1 MPMCY
6 AWVYPPDQ
14 GFLMHALTTLA
25 LFSLTLLAACDQQ
38 DAKSPPADTGSEPGL
53 QAALD
58 ERKAD
63 WAERASDQTKA
74 IYDDGIAKIKA
85 TGVLDTMKQ
94 VGDPAPD
101 FTLPNAA
108 GEDVALQTLLEDGP
122 VIVVFYRGAWCPYCN
137 LTLAAWQDE
146 LDTIQ
151 ALGGQLVAI
160 SPQLPDYSL
169 VSKED
174 HDLAFPVLSD
184 VGHSVS
190 DAFGI
195 TTQITP
201 EIIELWEGKIDLE
214 KHNGDDFAK
223 LPLPATYLIDTDGTI
238 RFAHAHE
245 DYRVRAEPS
254 EVIATLREVA
264 DQ

>member
-1 MPMCY
+1 MP
-6 AWVYPPDQ
+6 ALIIVVLLSLV
-14 GFLMHALTTLA
+14 FLTACEQEDTALAPAEDNAST
-25 LFSLTLLAACDQQ
+25 SLQN
-38 DAKSPPADTGSEPGL
+38 
-53 QAALD
+53 ALD
-58 ERKAD
+58 ERKSD
-63 WAERASDQTKA
+63 WAQRASDETKT
-74 IYDDGIAKIKA
+74 IYDDGIAKVKA
-85 TGVLDTMKQ
+85 TGVLDTMKN
-94 VGDPAPD
+94 VGDLAPA
-101 FTLPNAA
+101 FSIPNAT
-108 GEDVALQTLLEDGP
+108 GEQVSSADLLSEGP

-169 VSKED
+169 DSRQKNE
-174 HDLAFPVLSD
+174 LAFPVLSD
-184 VGHSVS
+184 VGNNVA

-214 KHNGDDFAK
+214 KHNGDDSAE
-223 LPLPATYLIDTDGTI
+223 LPLPATYLIDRDGTI

-245 DYRVRAEPS
+245 DYRVRAEPG
-254 EVIATLREVA
+254 EVIAKLREIA
-264 DQ
+264 EK

>member
-1 MPMCY
+1 MPALIAIVLLTLVFLTACDSED
-6 AWVYPPDQ
+6 AAQTPPDTP
-14 GFLMHALTTLA
+14 AA
-25 LFSLTLLAACDQQ
+25 ASLQ
-38 DAKSPPADTGSEPGL
+38 DE
-53 QAALD
+53 LD
-58 ERKAD
+58 ERKAQ
-63 WAERASDQTKA
+63 WAENADDETKT

-94 VGDPAPD
+94 VGDQAPQ

-108 GEDVALQTLLEDGP
+108 SQDVALTELLKDGP

-146 LDTIQ
+146 LETIQ
-151 ALGGQLVAI
+151 SLGGQLVAI

-169 VSKED
+169 TSQEKNE
-174 HDLAFPVLSD
+174 LAFPVLSD
-184 VGHSVS
+184 VGNTVA
-190 DAFGI
+190 DGFGI

-201 EIIELWEGKIDLE
+201 EIIKLWEGKIDLE
-214 KHNGDDFAK
+214 KHNGDASAK

-238 RFAHAHE
+238 QFAHAHE

-254 EVIATLREVA
+254 DVITKLKHLG
-264 DQ
+264 DDK